1 MVYEKA
7 NSVGTEVLDAP
18 AWLHKY
24 IIGRKGSKIREL
36 TQDMPK
42 VTGEHLLHVYYCF
55 IFIFGAS
62 NDNCFMDRSML
73 NLLIKIKSKLKAPR
87 RMLLRLLKSSV
98 LL

>member
-24 IIGRKGSKIREL
+24 IIGRKGAKIREL

-42 VTGEHLLHVYYCF
+42 ASGVHLSHLCLFFTEPVILF
-55 IFIFGAS
+55 FLIF
-62 NDNCFMDRSML
+62 
-73 NLLIKIKSKLKAPR
+73 
-87 RMLLRLLKSSV
+87 
-98 LL
+98 